1 LFLFWLDD
9 DMARAP
15 PQSRGRFATAFPGP
29 RLGDAESADPDVTAA
44 MVVLV
49 DVAPVLL
56 GPLLEH
62 APDCDAGELATRWRQ
77 VETTL
82 LGLPVDGAD

>member
-1 LFLFWLDD
+1 
-9 DMARAP
+9 MARAP

-62 APDCDAGELATRWRQ
+62 ALDCDAGELATRWRQ

>member
-1 LFLFWLDD
+1 
-9 DMARAP
+9 M
-15 PQSRGRFATAFPGP
+15 
-29 RLGDAESADPDVTAA
+29 GDAESADPDVTAA

-62 APDCDAGELATRWRQ
+62 ALDCDAGELATRWRQ

-82 LGLPVDGAD
+82 LGLPVDGVD